1 MAASQTQLPLTSSH
15 VCNTSDLKRQTG
27 SIPGQLEYTGRVI
40 PTDHLPD
47 FKCGE
52 SLAKRAGRADRR
64 CGSNSSPAVGQW
76 CDMLWT
82 RNRGLFRKWVY
93 F

>member
-1 MAASQTQLPLTSSH
+1 MAASHTQLPLTSSH

-52 SLAKRAGRADRR
+52 SPWWRESRQEG
-64 CGSNSSPAVGQW
+64 GSCRSAMRLKLFS
-76 CDMLWT
+76 C
-82 RNRGLFRKWVY
+82 RGTVV
-93 F
+93 